1 MATSATP
8 MPPSHHQQRVRTEV
22 SQGKCHG
29 RDCLCC
35 PPGSHDSLHPIPPHP
50 DAGHRLFIV
59 FLNGCYIR
67 AAAAAVWMFPF
78 AREESKKAYLP
89 ISELSG
95 MCHACSVSVLAQA
108 CFQLQDLH
116 SEKWFNRPPLLCSQ
130 TFALERFKPEI

>member
-8 MPPSHHQQRVRTEV
+8 MPPSHHQQRVGTEV

-35 PPGSHDSLHPIPPHP
+35 PPQVSHDSLHPIPPHP

-89 ISELSG
+89 ISEWWLSCMQCVG
-95 MCHACSVSVLAQA
+95 LGASVFSAAGLAQREVVQQA
-108 CFQLQDLH
+108 T
-116 SEKWFNRPPLLCSQ
+116 PALLPDIC
-130 TFALERFKPEI
+130 P